1 MIFQST
7 LPVWG
12 ATVFGGDCQSAHKFQ
27 STLPVWGATDN
38 NLINFQPGV
47 ISIHAPR
54 VGSDSMMPL
63 SALKTR
69 DFNPRSPCGERPCP
83 TLRKPRK
90 PGFQSTLPVWGATQ
104 HCRIQAEKKA
114 ISIHAPRV
122 GSDKIG
128 SSFKAVADI
137 SIHAPRVGS
146 DEGYTLWR
154 TAWYDFNP
162 RSPCGER
169 LEAIARS
176 GSRYGISIHAPR
188 VGSDSIGGSSD
199 RTEKD
204 FNPRS
209 PCGERHLDIDGFVQ
223 GLAISIHA
231 PRVGSD
237 VAVERCGENVIIS
250 IHAPRVGSDF

>member
-90 PGFQSTLPVWGATQ
+90 PGFQSTLPVWGATKSEAASKPSQTFQSTLPVWGATRGTPCGGQ
-104 HCRIQAEKKA
+104 HGM

-122 GSDKIG
+122 GSDWKQLR
-128 SSFKAVADI
+128 AL
-137 SIHAPRVGS
+137 APAMAFQS
-146 DEGYTLWR
+146 TLPVWGATR
-154 TAWYDFNP
+154 DAQAAQTA
-162 RSPCGER
+162 
-169 LEAIARS
+169 A
-176 GSRYGISIHAPR
+176 GISIHAPR
-188 VGSDSIGGSSD
+188 VGSD
-199 RTEKD
+199 R
-204 FNPRS
+204 FQQP
-209 PCGERHLDIDGFVQ
+209 
-223 GLAISIHA
+223 
-231 PRVGSD
+231 
-237 VAVERCGENVIIS
+237 
-250 IHAPRVGSDF
+250 